1 VTLAIAAFWVSA
13 SLMIYIYVG
22 YPLLARVAA
31 RFSARDVAKGKIHPT
46 VTVVVTVYNEAKGIA
61 AKLENLLALE
71 YPRELLQVLVASD
84 ASSDQTDDIVRSYA
98 TRGVSLLRVEGRV
111 GKTACQNAAVVAAS
125 GEIIVFTDATTQID
139 RTSINEMVG
148 CFADPS
154 VGCVAGRLIYVDA
167 HESATGSGGTAYWE
181 YELSLR
187 QAESRIGS
195 LVGVSGCLYAV
206 RKSAYRPISPDLIS
220 DFVIATVMRRQGL
233 RTVLE
238 IRGICREE
246 TLTKARQELS
256 MRVRVA
262 IRSITALVRE
272 RDVLNPLR
280 HGAFAWQL
288 WSHKVLRYASP
299 LIWAGLLVASFALSA
314 NLFYRLALAAQLLL
328 IAAGVIGW
336 LTHARGA
343 MVLVKPYYFLL
354 TNVASLMALAR
365 YLRGERVV
373 IWKTVR

>member
-1 VTLAIAAFWVSA
+1 
-13 SLMIYIYVG
+13 
-22 YPLLARVAA
+22 
-31 RFSARDVAKGKIHPT
+31 
-46 VTVVVTVYNEAKGIA
+46 
-61 AKLENLLALE
+61 
-71 YPRELLQVLVASD
+71 
-84 ASSDQTDDIVRSYA
+84 
-98 TRGVSLLRVEGRV
+98 
-111 GKTACQNAAVVAAS
+111 
-125 GEIIVFTDATTQID
+125 
-139 RTSINEMVG
+139 
-148 CFADPS
+148 
-154 VGCVAGRLIYVDA
+154 
-167 HESATGSGGTAYWE
+167 
-181 YELSLR
+181 
-187 QAESRIGS
+187 
-195 LVGVSGCLYAV
+195 
-206 RKSAYRPISPDLIS
+206 
-220 DFVIATVMRRQGL
+220 
-233 RTVLE
+233 
-238 IRGICREE
+238 
-246 TLTKARQELS
+246 
-256 MRVRVA
+256 VRVA